1 MSGGKKDHGAIAAD
15 LLKTVS
21 GACPDMT
28 VTVEQNARWKR
39 PCLTFRW
46 SGFDGL
52 LPEERFAIIA
62 RLVPPDYVEAHC
74 KEAVWVELASDE
86 TLEQYLALPRSE
98 DVAKQSKDVLA
109 ELAATNFF
117 AVLED
122 EMVRIPPNQTAN
134 GLTETRRI
142 LKSRGLDDKRVQ
154 TTCLVLIGA
163 GGFNDWS
170 VLREVRPQ
178 VESTSKK
185 KPKKK

>member
-1 MSGGKKDHGAIAAD
+1 MSGGKKDHAAIAAD
-15 LLKTVS
+15 LLKSVS
-21 GACPDMT
+21 GACPGIK
-28 VTVEQNARWKR
+28 VAVEQSARWKR

-52 LPEERFAIIA
+52 LPEERFAVVA
-62 RLVPPDYVEAHC
+62 RLIPPDYVEAHC
-74 KEAVWVELASDE
+74 KSAVWVELGSAE

-98 DVAKQSKDVLA
+98 DVAKQANDVLA

-122 EMVRIPPNQTAN
+122 EMVRIPPNQTAC
-134 GLTETRRI
+134 GLTVTRRI
-142 LKSRGLDDKRVQ
+142 LKSRGLTDKRVQ
-154 TTCLVLIGA
+154 TICLVLIGA

-178 VESTSKK
+178 IESSTKK
-185 KPKKK
+185 KSKSR